1 MSQFLPD
8 IRQGDRYEISIR
20 YPAGTDLT
28 GYRFWFTL
36 KRQLEDADSVAVLQ
50 VVSDAGSDIHDEPT
64 NGLVFLSALEYL
76 TGSAPKGSYYWDI
89 QSRGPSGQVKTIAPP
104 AEFYD
109 DKIRIVPQ
117 VTRAQS

>member
-20 YPAGTDLT
+20 YPTGTNLT

-36 KRQLEDADSVAVLQ
+36 KRQLEDADNAAVLQ
-50 VVSDAGSDIHDEPT
+50 VVCNAGDGQHDEPT
-64 NGLVFLSALEYL
+64 NGLVIISALEAL
-76 TGSAPKGSYYWDI
+76 TGDTPKGTYYWDV
-89 QSRGPSGQVKTIAPP
+89 QSRGPDGQVKTIAPP

-109 DKIRIVPQ
+109 DKIRVVPQ